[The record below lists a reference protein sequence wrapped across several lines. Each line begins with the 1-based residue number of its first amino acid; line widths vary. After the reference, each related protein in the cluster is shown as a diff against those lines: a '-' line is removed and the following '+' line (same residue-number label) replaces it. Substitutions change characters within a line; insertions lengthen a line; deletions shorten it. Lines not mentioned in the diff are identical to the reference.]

1 MAFCRKKRKGI
12 LKLIPFLF
20 IFTLLQQKVLS
31 QNNDEAIK
39 AAYALQAEK
48 PGLKNA
54 YTAFLIKL
62 DKEDVENFKHR
73 FQQKILRRV
82 NTQWFVVRGADVAG
96 FKPFHVLE
104 LLRANNTFKLSS
116 TAGLSRLAVSK
127 FYKCIV
133 EVSDSVLF
141 KKDMHLYNK
150 PIQSSYKNI
159 FIIKTDAS
167 FVLDTLINLDYVVSA
182 DIKSQQPTPE
192 TVINDYD
199 NSENTINLF
208 FSQYPSFNGN
218 GLTVSVK
225 ENLFDTTD
233 IDFKNRIITSGLE
246 ADTTSSHATTMAT
259 LIAGGGNSFESARGI
274 AWSASVASSDF
285 TNLLPDDDS
294 YFNEHH
300 ISVQNHSYGV
310 GIENFYGADA
320 AAYDQSTIDNPHLL
334 YIFSAGNS
342 GTAKPEDGA
351 YKGLEGFSNL
361 TGSFKQAK
369 NILTVGSVDSFY
381 RVASLSSKGPAY
393 DGRIKPELVAYGNDG
408 SSGAAAITSGTALAV
423 QSAYQSVHQD
433 SLPPNALVKAIIIN
447 SADDVFNAGPDF
459 YSGFGNVNVNNA
471 VTDALANNFF
481 SDNIHQD
488 ETKSFAIHVP
498 ANMHNLKITLV
509 WNDAANTAN
518 AFKALVNDLDL
529 SLESIN
535 NPIVYQPWVLNIHAD
550 ETALLSNAVR
560 GRDSLNNVEQ
570 ITVSKPAEG
579 DYSIHVKGYDVT
591 AGPQLFYIV
600 YTFYPEN
607 NFTFISPAGN
617 SHFMPAGKNIF
628 RWDATFISAKGKL
641 EYSIDEGNSWHTISS
656 NINLSKKY
664 FEWTAPDTNVI
675 ALARMTISNKI
686 FYSDAFDI
694 STQPFPV
701 VGFSC
706 GDSALISWDK
716 QKGIHA
722 YTIFSLGDKYLQ
734 PIATTSDTFYM
745 VKNAPSKFIAVAP
758 VLNNHTGIKSYT
770 FDYSAQ
776 GVGCYIS
783 NFLADPDGGNAS
795 LKLYL
800 GTTFNI
806 KKAVF
811 QQRMAGV
818 WTDLKT
824 IEPINTLTV
833 NYISPMHQGIN
844 FYRAVITLDNGSTV
858 TSNEASV
865 NFLKNAP
872 YIIYPNPAA
881 ARQGFYIL
889 SQNISSYTIVL
900 YDVVGRELV
909 QQQITQQRQRV
920 ITSNLAKGIYLA
932 VIYDDKHHSVFKTKI
947 VID

>member
-1 MAFCRKKRKGI
+1 MTFCRKKRKDI
-12 LKLIPFLF
+12 IKLISFLF
-20 IFTLLQQKVLS
+20 IFSLLRQEVLS

-39 AAYALQAEK
+39 AAYALHTEK
-48 PGLKNA
+48 PGLKNT

-62 DKEDVENFKHR
+62 DKEDTENFKHR
-73 FQQKILRRV
+73 FQQKILRRI
-82 NTQWFVVRGADVAG
+82 NTQWFIVKNVDVG
-96 FKPFHVLE
+96 FKQFHVLE
-104 LLRANNTFKLSS
+104 LLRANNKFKLSS
-116 TAGLSRLAVSK
+116 IAGLSKLSTSLL
-127 FYKCIV
+127 YKCIV
-133 EVSDSVLF
+133 EVTDSIQF
-141 KKDMHLYNK
+141 KKDMHSYNK
-150 PIQSSYKNI
+150 SIQSSYKNI
-159 FIIKTDAS
+159 FIIKTNAS
-167 FVLDTLINLDYVVSA
+167 FVVDTLINLDYVLSA
-182 DIKSQQPTPE
+182 DIKSQQPKPE

-199 NSENTINLF
+199 NSENAINLF
-208 FSQYPSFNGN
+208 FSQYPSINGN

-233 IDFKNRIITSGLE
+233 IDFKNRIKASGLE

-259 LIAGGGNSFESARGI
+259 LIAGSGNSFESSKGI
-274 AWSASVASSDF
+274 AWASSISSADF
-285 TNLLPDDDS
+285 TNLLPENDS
-294 YFNEHH
+294 YFNEHN
-300 ISVQNHSYGV
+300 ISVQNNSYGV

-342 GTAKPEDGA
+342 GIATPEDGN
-351 YKGLEGFSNL
+351 YKDLEGFSNL

-408 SSGAAAITSGTALAV
+408 SSGAAAITSGTVLAV
-423 QSAYQSVHQD
+423 QSAYQSAHQD
-433 SLPPNALVKAIIIN
+433 SLPSNALVKAIIIN
-447 SADDVFNAGPDF
+447 SADDVFNPGPDF
-459 YSGFGNVNVNNA
+459 YSGFGNVNVSNA
-471 VTDALANNFF
+471 VTDALSGNFF
-481 SDNIHQD
+481 ADDIQQAQ
-488 ETKSFAIHVP
+488 TKSFTIHVP
-498 ANMHNLKITLV
+498 ANIYNLKITLV
-509 WNDAANTAN
+509 WNDSANTSN
-518 AFKALVNDLDL
+518 AFNALVNDLDL

-535 NPIVYQPWVLNIHAD
+535 DHVVYQPWVLNIHAD
-550 ETALLSNAVR
+550 RADLLSNAIR

-570 ITVSKPAEG
+570 VTLSKPPGG
-579 DYSIHVKGYDVT
+579 DYMIHVKGYDVS
-591 AGPQLFYIV
+591 AGPQLFYIA
-600 YTFYPEN
+600 YTLYAEN
-607 NFTFISPAGN
+607 NFTFISPASN

-628 RWDATFISAKGKL
+628 RWNATFASAKGKL
-641 EYSIDEGNSWHTISS
+641 EYSIDEGKSWHTISS

-664 FEWTAPDTNVI
+664 FEWTAPDTNAV
-675 ALARMTISNKI
+675 ALARMTINNKI
-686 FYSDAFDI
+686 FYSDTFDI

-716 QKGIHA
+716 QKGIKSYA
-722 YTIFSLGDKYLQ
+722 IFSLGDKYLQ
-734 PIATTSDTFYM
+734 PTATTNDTFYV
-745 VKNAPSKFIAVAP
+745 VKNASSKFIAVAP

-806 KKAVF
+806 KNAVF
-811 QQRMAGV
+811 QQLVAGV
-818 WTDLKT
+818 WTDIKL
-824 IEPINTLTV
+824 IEPVNTLTL
-833 NYISPMHQGIN
+833 NYISPMQQGIN
-844 FYRAVITLDNGSTV
+844 FYRAVVTLDNGSTL

-865 NFLKNAP
+865 NFLNNAP

-881 ARQGFYIL
+881 AKQGFYIL

-900 YDVVGRELV
+900 YDVVGRKLL
-909 QQQITQQRQRV
+909 QQQITQQRQRI

-932 VIYDDKHHSVFKTKI
+932 VIYDEKNHSVFKTKI